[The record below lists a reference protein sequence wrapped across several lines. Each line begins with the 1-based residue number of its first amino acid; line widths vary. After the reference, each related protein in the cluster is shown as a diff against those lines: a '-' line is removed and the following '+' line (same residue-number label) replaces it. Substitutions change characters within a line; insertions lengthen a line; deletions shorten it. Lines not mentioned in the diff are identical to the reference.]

1 MKKNSSTYEEL
12 YSDFKWKIPEFYN
25 IGYDVSEKWA
35 LKTPDNP
42 AIIEVFPDGNLKE
55 TSYFEFDSLVNRG
68 ANYLNKMGVKK
79 GDRIGVLLP
88 QSLECAISHV
98 IAFKLGAISVPLFL
112 LFGPDALSYRILNA
126 DIKVLITDNAG
137 ARKLRKM
144 TDSTQRNF
152 KIYTVDG
159 EDSKLRTDSIC
170 FPDLKEPTS
179 FKYANTRA
187 DDPATITYTSGTT
200 GSPKGALHAHRVLL
214 GHLPGLEMFLN
225 LFSKYKKQKDNLLW
239 TPADWAWM
247 GGLYNILLP
256 GLHHGVPV
264 LAHRFEKFSGEKA
277 FELMSD
283 HKITGTFLPP
293 TALKL
298 LRSFAPESPPT
309 NLHLKSVG
317 SGGEPLGTELVEW
330 GQKVLGVT
338 INEFYGQTECNLVL
352 SSCEAIMKPRPGI
365 AGPPVPGHF
374 VRVINDHGRECPLGK
389 EGLIAIKVG
398 PPQMFLGYWGNPE
411 ATREKFVGD
420 WMLTGDRGV
429 MEKDFWIRFIARDD
443 DVITS
448 SGYRIGPVP
457 IEDCLMSHPSVSMAA
472 VVGKPDRIRTEII
485 KAFIVLRPEWK
496 PSSKLKIELQSHVK
510 KRLSAHE
517 YPREIEILE
526 NLPVTNTGKILRR
539 KLRNMN

>member
-338 INEFYGQTECNLVL
+338 IN
-352 SSCEAIMKPRPGI
+352 
-365 AGPPVPGHF
+365 
-374 VRVINDHGRECPLGK
+374 
-389 EGLIAIKVG
+389 
-398 PPQMFLGYWGNPE
+398 
-411 ATREKFVGD
+411 
-420 WMLTGDRGV
+420 
-429 MEKDFWIRFIARDD
+429 
-443 DVITS
+443 
-448 SGYRIGPVP
+448 
-457 IEDCLMSHPSVSMAA
+457 
-472 VVGKPDRIRTEII
+472 
-485 KAFIVLRPEWK
+485 
-496 PSSKLKIELQSHVK
+496 
-510 KRLSAHE
+510 
-517 YPREIEILE
+517 
-526 NLPVTNTGKILRR
+526 
-539 KLRNMN
+539 